1 MGLASSGVNGFSIRD
16 WRRGSYGL
24 SGSLG
29 PSQSVISMS
38 CCFSGL
44 LLVVEDSRSL
54 CAMGQSAVLFS
65 GRCSHHAIIV
75 TIGYVSMT

>member
-16 WRRGSYGL
+16 WRR
-24 SGSLG
+24 GSLG